1 MCMRSMDVWA
11 IKYGW
16 EEWKKF
22 WTHFGIYSLLIGA
35 KKTHRFH
42 GIIIYLGNIF
52 RAHKFSFFSF
62 VCEWVKCVLLGSREI
77 IWQNQCLLFGGL
89 SMMWWKYV
97 KSRKS
102 TLDLWHILLLL
113 FGSMSASVCL
123 FLLLNLMNMNR
134 EWEILMEFHVHW
146 NYVLSCKYDKSNDE
160 KR

>member
-1 MCMRSMDVWA
+1 MYTRNRNLQSIKASKIATAITYHSMCMRSMDVWA

-16 EEWKKF
+16 KEWKKF

-113 FGSMSASVCL
+113 FGSMSASVSISS
-123 FLLLNLMNMNR
+123 FKFN
-134 EWEILMEFHVHW
+134 EYE
-146 NYVLSCKYDKSNDE
+146 
-160 KR
+160 